1 MRHVLA
7 RLRVRMVRL
16 FGPNQARSQGG
27 ESDYNAPTVSLAAPA
42 RGLKNN
48 KEC

>member
-1 MRHVLA
+1 MHHGLA
-7 RLRVRMVRL
+7 RLCVRMVRR

-27 ESDYNAPTVSLAAPA
+27 ASDYNAPTVSVGAPA
-42 RGLKNN
+42 RDLQNT